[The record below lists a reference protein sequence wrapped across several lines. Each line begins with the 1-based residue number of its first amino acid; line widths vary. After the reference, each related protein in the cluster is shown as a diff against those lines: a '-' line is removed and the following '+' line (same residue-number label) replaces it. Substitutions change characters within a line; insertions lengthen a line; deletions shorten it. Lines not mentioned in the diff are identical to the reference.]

1 MHVLI
6 SELINWYHLY
16 CFYTMMLEPFICH
29 FNLIYLKST
38 ICLSCICPYVALVS
52 IMCQLSLVGRLVW
65 GGGGYVWPTTSLYIL
80 QVSSKRILIDI

>member
-6 SELINWYHLY
+6 SELIDWYHLY

-38 ICLSCICPYVALVS
+38 ICLSCICPYVSLVS
-52 IMCQLSLVGRLVW
+52 IRCQLSLVGRLVFFFGG
-65 GGGGYVWPTTSLYIL
+65 GGGGYVCPTTSLYIL
-80 QVSSKRILIDI
+80 